1 MLDVHEQQL
10 LVLLLVMA
18 AQFQQFETTLVDPA
32 RLEGVDD
39 RLVDAGAEVPD
50 LRHRRAGDEPALRPR
65 LPWAD
70 RLVVRVEQ
78 EAEHRLRRGV
88 AGQPA
93 QHELLEEPRG
103 VCPVPRRGAGRGHR
117 LGDLVLGAEPG
128 REQVGEPPDL
138 LEPLDHALGAVG
150 GGDGSGCHGFPRGL
164 WSTAG
169 GPRRRTPRP
178 PTLTATLTTV
188 WPPSHRSGHAGQA
201 TVAPTGTGEVRAF
214 LRARRRCCVARAR
227 AAATGTRG
235 SCPCRHRRG
244 SPGGRG

>member
-1 MLDVHEQQL
+1 MAGPVAVAGGGGGGGARAVPDVGVAGSRGADLRDSLGDGEPAGLPRRRSCRVRRPVDVDRVGRVVREEVLDVHEQQL

-18 AQFQQFETTLVDPA
+18 TQLQQFEATLVDPA
-32 RLEGVDD
+32 RLEGADHG
-39 RLVDAGAEVPD
+39 LVDAGAEVPD

-88 AGQPA
+88 ARQPT

-138 LEPLDHALGAVG
+138 LELLDHALGAGG

-169 GPRRRTPRP
+169 GPRRRTLRPR
-178 PTLTATLTTV
+178 
-188 WPPSHRSGHAGQA
+188 R
-201 TVAPTGTGEVRAF
+201 
-214 LRARRRCCVARAR
+214 
-227 AAATGTRG
+227 
-235 SCPCRHRRG
+235 
-244 SPGGRG
+244 